1 MHVKSTEPT
10 QPSVFR
16 PGEAEAPDA
25 GGSTLSG
32 AESGAESGIE
42 NQDDATPLLQP
53 GDDQSELPTSEDCDA
68 DSERD
73 LALIRAVAHAPP
85 RRPRS
90 AMAPGAR
97 WGEAG
102 RYTIDR
108 RLGRGGMGTVYAA
121 TDNVL
126 KRVVALKILDAVD
139 ADQHAAHYAQ
149 LLREAQ
155 LAALVEHERIAR
167 VYDVGQHD
175 GFAFVAME
183 YVNGGTLRQRMTG
196 RSEMPLSQVLDIATQ
211 IAEGLAE
218 LHSKGVIHRDLKPEN
233 VMLTA
238 QGGIKLLD
246 FGLARYTMVGSDPSG
261 APLRTTTLD
270 GVSVA
275 AASGT
280 PGYMAPEQYA
290 AEPIDCRVDIF
301 ALGVILYEL
310 IARNRLFH
318 GATVKA
324 VMTATLEGVP
334 ALDDGPWP
342 GVPERLREDIAR
354 MLAIDPAAR
363 FGDGSRV
370 LTELRT
376 VALELAPSRSD
387 LPAATVT
394 PSGQISGTR
403 PPLAGRGLRLSGKL
417 AVRAAVI
424 AGAGALVALY
434 AIHRRNAEVTGGPPH
449 PGMVRI
455 AGGAFDV
462 GKNQDDVDRECRDIG
477 SGCVKDQMD
486 REVPRVR
493 VSLRSFAIDQREVTN
508 QDYAE
513 LLNASR
519 GLLTVRDDDDY
530 HYPRFVRHNA
540 GMGKDAV
547 LIDLNEKF
555 AGIDYV
561 GAPEGRQREFR
572 ARPGQEKLPV
582 ALVSWYG
589 ATWYCEAQGKRLPSE
604 DEWEAAARGATDRR
618 FPWGAEIPRCG
629 DVVIPNDREIPM
641 QGDCPVGNSVI
652 ARPVGTAI
660 QDVTL
665 DGIHDLAGNVSEW
678 TSSLFVPGRRST
690 GGEASGEAPRVIRGG
705 SWGESVRARTSGRG
719 KLPPTIMGQNIGFR
733 CALN

>member
-1 MHVKSTEPT
+1 LHVKSTEPT

-16 PGEAEAPDA
+16 PGEADA
-25 GGSTLSG
+25 ADAAGSPVTGTQL
-32 AESGAESGIE
+32 
-42 NQDDATPLLQP
+42 DDATPLLPP

-97 WGEAG
+97 WGESG

-196 RSEMPLSQVLDIATQ
+196 RSEMPLPQVVDIATQ

-246 FGLARYTMVGSDPSG
+246 FGLARYTMVGSDASG

-301 ALGVILYEL
+301 ALGVIVYEL

-324 VMTATLEGVP
+324 VMTATLEGAP

-342 GVPERLREDIAR
+342 GVPERLREDICR

-363 FGDGSRV
+363 FADGSRV

-387 LPAATVT
+387 LPAATAT
-394 PSGQISGTR
+394 PSGQSSGPR
-403 PPLAGRGLRLSGKL
+403 SGPGAGSAPPLTGKGLGLSSRF
-417 AVRAAVI
+417 AVRAAVV
-424 AGAGALVALY
+424 AGAGALVAVY
-434 AIHRRNAEVTGGPPH
+434 AIHRHNAEVAGAPAL
-449 PGMVRI
+449 PGMVRV
-455 AGGAFDV
+455 AGGTFEV
-462 GKNQDDVDRECRDIG
+462 GKNADEIDRECRDIG

-486 REVPRVR
+486 REVPRTR
-493 VSLRSFAIDQREVTN
+493 VALRSFAIDQREVTN

-540 GMGKDAV
+540 GMGKDEV

-561 GAPEGRQREFR
+561 GPREGRQREFR

-604 DEWEAAARGATDRR
+604 DEWEAAARGAADRR
-618 FPWGAEIPRCG
+618 FPWGSDIPRCG
-629 DVVIPNDREIPM
+629 EVVIPNDREIPM

-678 TSSLFVPGRRST
+678 TSSLFVPGRRSM
-690 GGEASGEAPRVIRGG
+690 GGEPAGEAPRVIRGG

-719 KLPPTIMGQNIGFR
+719 KLPPSIMGQNIGFR

>member
-1 MHVKSTEPT
+1 MRGDALHVKSTEPT
-10 QPSVFR
+10 QPSVYR
-16 PGEAEAPDA
+16 PGEPEAPETD
-25 GGSTLSG
+25 GSTLTG
-32 AESGAESGIE
+32 APEPENDQNGAAHLS
-42 NQDDATPLLQP
+42 QL
-53 GDDQSELPTSEDCDA
+53 GDESELPTNEDRDD

-73 LALIRAVAHAPP
+73 LALIRAVAHSPP

-196 RSEMPLSQVLDIATQ
+196 RSEMPLPQVLDIATQ

-246 FGLARYTMVGSDPSG
+246 FGLARYTVVASDADG
-261 APLRTTTLD
+261 APPRTATLD

-290 AEPIDCRVDIF
+290 ALPIDCRVDIF

-310 IARNRLFH
+310 IARNRLFY
-318 GATVKA
+318 GGTVKA

-342 GVPERLREDIAR
+342 SVPGRLREDIAR

-363 FGDGSRV
+363 FADGSRV

-376 VALELAPSRSD
+376 VALELPASHTD
-387 LPAATVT
+387 LPAATAT
-394 PSGQISGTR
+394 PSGPL
-403 PPLAGRGLRLSGKL
+403 PPLRARGFRLSRKL
-417 AVRAAVI
+417 ATRAAVI
-424 AGAGALVALY
+424 AGAGILIAGY
-434 AIHRRNAEVTGGPPH
+434 AMRRYTAEVTATPAP
-449 PGMVRI
+449 PGMVRV
-455 AGGAFDV
+455 AGGTLDV
-462 GKNQDDVDRECRDIG
+462 GKNQDEIDRECRDIG

-486 REVPRVR
+486 REVPRTR
-493 VSLRSFAIDQREVTN
+493 ISLRPFSLDQHEVSN
-508 QDYAE
+508 AEFAE

-519 GLLTVRDDDDY
+519 GLLTVHDDDDY
-530 HYPRFVRHNA
+530 HYPRFVRHNG
-540 GMGKDAV
+540 GMGKDEV
-547 LIDLNEKF
+547 LIDLNDKF

-561 GAPEGRQREFR
+561 GSREGRQREFR
-572 ARPGQEKLPV
+572 PRPGQDKLPV
-582 ALVSWYG
+582 ALVSWFG
-589 ATWYCEAQGKRLPSE
+589 ATWYCAAQGKRLPSE
-604 DEWEAAARGATDRR
+604 DEWEAAARGTDDRR
-618 FPWGAEIPRCG
+618 FPWGAAIPRCG
-629 DVVIPNDREIPM
+629 EVVIPNDREIPM
-641 QGDCPVGNSVI
+641 QGDCPVGNAVTP
-652 ARPVGTAI
+652 RPVGTAV
-660 QDVTL
+660 QDVTS
-665 DGIHDLAGNVSEW
+665 DGIQDLAGNVSEW

-690 GGEASGEAPRVIRGG
+690 GGDPTGDAPRVIRGG
-705 SWGESVRARTSGRG
+705 SWGESLRARTSGRG
-719 KLPPTIMGQNIGFR
+719 KLPPSIMAQNIGFR